1 MNRFLH
7 SHARPARVLVLS
19 LCAVWA
25 LESSTFANLNP
36 GDVQYNPTPSV
47 SAFFTPSYT
56 SGGVPA
62 AYSIPVDSFSFPYHY
77 QAGNSNETYFGSVTS
92 SVFKNGSGQ
101 LAFSY
106 VFNNLIPPVPMN
118 PPATEITHATIND
131 PSNPWTGVSILSAGA
146 DASGMST
153 AVVGPFGSWTNGNPF
168 NIQRDGT
175 NNGVGIFFN
184 SGGSGTELASPSND
198 RSAVIW
204 FTTDATHYK
213 TSNVGLI
220 DGGTVGSGNAFAP
233 VVPEPS
239 SLVLSAIGC
248 LGVAL
253 VAWRVRQ
260 TKMVG

>member
-1 MNRFLH
+1 MNPLPHLLSQPMRGLILTLG
-7 SHARPARVLVLS
+7 VLL
-19 LCAVWA
+19 A
-25 LESSTFANLNP
+25 LESAAVANLNP

-62 AYSIPVDSFSFPYHY
+62 QYSTLVATTSFPYNY

-92 SVFKNGSGQ
+92 SVFANGSGQ

-106 VFNNLIPPVPMN
+106 VFDNLTPPGN
-118 PPATEITHATIND
+118 PPPTEITHATIND
-131 PSNPWTGVSILSAGA
+131 PSNPWTGVSILSTGA

-204 FTTDATHYK
+204 FATNATHFRR
-213 TSNVGLI
+213 TDVGLI
-220 DGGTVGSGNAFAP
+220 DGGTVGTGNAYAP

-239 SLVLSAIGC
+239 SLVLLAIGC
-248 LGVAL
+248 LGVAFM
-253 VAWRVRQ
+253 AWRVRQ
-260 TKMVG
+260 RKLVC